1 MDSLARAVNLYLQE
15 APTKSVIETL
25 LTSPSWMEESFQ
37 EQVVSKVYSK
47 HFLELSRWLTTHW
60 SWRMEEFTNMS
71 DKYFDKLMEKDA
83 VVKWVPIPL

>member
-1 MDSLARAVNLYLQE
+1 MDSLARAVDLYLQE

-47 HFLELSRWLTTHW
+47 HFLELSR
-60 SWRMEEFTNMS
+60 
-71 DKYFDKLMEKDA
+71 
-83 VVKWVPIPL
+83 